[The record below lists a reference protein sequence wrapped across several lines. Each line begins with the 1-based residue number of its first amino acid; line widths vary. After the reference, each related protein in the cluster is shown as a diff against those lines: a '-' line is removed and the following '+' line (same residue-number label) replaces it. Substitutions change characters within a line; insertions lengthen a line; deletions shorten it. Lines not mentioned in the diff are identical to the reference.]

1 MTAGTF
7 TAEGKA
13 LSTTELRSGDLELR
27 GYAVVWEGLDAQNE
41 NFLRGSFR
49 KAIPAFLKG
58 GAPLAFHH
66 QGDKVLGRVLEMEE
80 DAYGVKLRARVDK
93 QEATSP
99 LRHLYDAI
107 KRGTLKGLSTGG
119 YFSRA
124 QTAAGRMIDEVL
136 RITEVSVTGVPQHP
150 LTSAQ
155 AAEVKAIMRPNT
167 IQRVEEELALLT
179 LRARVLGISQERSRT
194 QTLAERAALGML

>member
-1 MTAGTF
+1 
-7 TAEGKA
+7 
-13 LSTTELRSGDLELR
+13 
-27 GYAVVWEGLDAQNE
+27 
-41 NFLRGSFR
+41 
-49 KAIPAFLKG
+49 
-58 GAPLAFHH
+58 
-66 QGDKVLGRVLEMEE
+66 
-80 DAYGVKLRARVDK
+80 
-93 QEATSP
+93 
-99 LRHLYDAI
+99 
-107 KRGTLKGLSTGG
+107 
-119 YFSRA
+119 
-124 QTAAGRMIDEVL
+124 MIDEVL